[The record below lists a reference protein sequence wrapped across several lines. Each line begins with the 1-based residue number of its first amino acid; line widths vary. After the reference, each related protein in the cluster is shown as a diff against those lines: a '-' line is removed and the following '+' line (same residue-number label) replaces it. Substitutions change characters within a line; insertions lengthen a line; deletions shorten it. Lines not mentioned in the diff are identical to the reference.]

1 MTQSGRGPG
10 NQSLKATRNAQD
22 PRSAWFQRLLEA
34 FSYRGRTGR
43 VPRHGAAVVTS
54 PNRNSKPATVELDG
68 KALGRTMVGKRPG
81 KDPVGS
87 AGILIVH
94 ANVTNVP
101 DVAVFMTILMGLR

>member
-1 MTQSGRGPG
+1 
-10 NQSLKATRNAQD
+10 
-22 PRSAWFQRLLEA
+22 
-34 FSYRGRTGR
+34 
-43 VPRHGAAVVTS
+43 
-54 PNRNSKPATVELDG
+54 VELDG

-101 DVAVFMTILMGLR
+101 DVAVFMTILMGLRSRGKGQRGNQAQRRDRRQQ